1 MVRTVR
7 MKIKNNTANMQITVL
22 GCGGSD
28 GVPQIG
34 CECDVCTSNKPKNI
48 RTRSSIIVDIDGF
61 KILIDSGPDIRLQAL
76 REGIKTIDAVM
87 FTHAHFDHIGG
98 LGDLKLFMNNRNYK
112 PIPMFA
118 DHETANVTQ
127 NTFKYAFK
135 TTSPLYPAILEPHV
149 FSGSFSLL
157 GINVSII
164 PFRQKHGKYFS
175 YGFRIGDFAYSTDVS
190 GLDEE
195 AYRVLD
201 GVKVWIVDSVRYY
214 DSPTHFCLDD
224 TLKAIIRVNP
234 TEAIITHMCHDIDYD
249 LLSEILPSNIKLAH
263 DGMKFDIK
271 SPPIHCK

>member
-1 MVRTVR
+1 
-7 MKIKNNTANMQITVL
+7 MQITVL

-34 CECDVCTSNKPKNI
+34 CECDVCTSNNPKNI

-76 REGIKTIDAVM
+76 REGMKTIDAVI

-112 PIPMFA
+112 PIPMFS
-118 DHETANVTQ
+118 DHETNSITQ
-127 NTFKYAFK
+127 NNFRYAFK
-135 TTSPLYPAILEPHV
+135 TNSPLYPAILEPHV

-157 GINVSII
+157 PQKISLI

-175 YGFRIGDFAYSTDVS
+175 YGFRIGDFAYSTDVNA
-190 GLDEE
+190 LDDQ
-195 AYRVLD
+195 AYEVLK
-201 GVKVWIVDSVRYY
+201 GVKVWLVDSVRYY

-224 TLKAIIRVNP
+224 TLKAILRVSP
-234 TEAIITHMCHDIDYD
+234 VEAIITHMCHDIDYD
-249 LLSEILPSNIKLAH
+249 LLSEVLPENIKVAY
-263 DGMKFDIK
+263 DGMKFSVPFQTTHHK
-271 SPPIHCK
+271 